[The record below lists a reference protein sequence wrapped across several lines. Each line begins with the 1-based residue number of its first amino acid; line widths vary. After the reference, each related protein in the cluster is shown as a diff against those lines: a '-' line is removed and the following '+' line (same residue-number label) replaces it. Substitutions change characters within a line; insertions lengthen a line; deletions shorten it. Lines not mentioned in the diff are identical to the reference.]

1 METLPENIKIKFY
14 NLLLEKQCV
23 LDFEKWVYESKEL
36 EKIIDGNSHLDFISL
51 NYKANGAYY
60 ELRKLIEKQID
71 KIDFLE
77 WKLVTELNN
86 VKLKKGNFHLS
97 IINFYELYC
106 KGYEFIE
113 NLAFGYGLPLDC
125 PYNSYGVESYG
136 ELNQQQRESIVSGFY
151 PEILFEIDKV
161 LDWINNKEIILKESS
176 GEFQQLNYV
185 DLRKE
190 KDIKPATYTKD
201 EGAELKKKWWKVW

>member
-14 NLLLEKQCV
+14 NILLEKQCV

-36 EKIIDGNSHLDFISL
+36 EEIIDENSHLDFISL

-97 IINFYELYC
+97 IINFYDFYC
-106 KGYEFIE
+106 KGYEFMD
-113 NLAFGYGLPLDC
+113 NLAFNYGLPLGC
-125 PYNSYGVESYG
+125 PYNSYGFENYE
-136 ELNQQQRESIVSGFY
+136 ELNLQQRESIVSEFY

-190 KDIKPATYTKD
+190 EDIKPTTYTKD
-201 EGAELKKKWWKVW
+201 EGTG